1 MLTIRTMTDT
11 DTDTVLEMMRVFY
24 TSPAVWS
31 NGSEEIFRND
41 VANCVGDCPYLEGYV
56 FTEDHKILGYAMI
69 AKSFSTEFGKPCIW
83 IEDLYMKPD
92 YRGLGIGTK
101 FFAYIEQ
108 QYPDSVIR
116 LEVEEENQNA
126 ISVYKKCGYQLLP
139 YLEMKKVLN

>member
-1 MLTIRTMTDT
+1 M
-11 DTDTVLEMMRVFY
+11 
-24 TSPAVWS
+24 
-31 NGSEEIFRND
+31 
-41 VANCVGDCPYLEGYV
+41 
-56 FTEDHKILGYAMI
+56 
-69 AKSFSTEFGKPCIW
+69 
-83 IEDLYMKPD
+83 
-92 YRGLGIGTK
+92 GIGTK